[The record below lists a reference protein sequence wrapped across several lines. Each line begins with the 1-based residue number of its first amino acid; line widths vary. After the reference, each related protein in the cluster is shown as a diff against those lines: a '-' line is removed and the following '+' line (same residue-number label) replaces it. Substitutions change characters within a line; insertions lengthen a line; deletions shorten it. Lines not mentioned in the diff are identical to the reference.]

1 VKHTLLAT
9 TLLALTAT
17 AARSATNDRPRAPVL
32 IELFTS
38 EGCSSCPPVDALLE
52 KLDRMQQVPGAQV
65 IVLSE
70 HVDYWNRLGW
80 NDPFSSPQFS
90 TRQNAYAQRLRL
102 DSVYTPQLIID
113 GGEQFV
119 GSDEPLI
126 RAGISR
132 SAIHRKASVQIA
144 SAVRDGPEAVIH
156 VISSGI
162 PTDAP
167 FTKADIWIAL
177 ADNQGVSQVGRGE
190 NSGRMLR
197 HVAVARSLTKIGTT
211 TVKEGLDKIV
221 RLPVNRRW
229 NSDGLRVIAF
239 VQQTGQGGIAGADL
253 VRLVNRP

>member
-1 VKHTLLAT
+1 VKHAFFAT
-9 TLLALTAT
+9 TLLVLIAT
-17 AARSATNDRPRAPVL
+17 AARSAPVL
-32 IELFTS
+32 VELFTS
-38 EGCSSCPPVDALLE
+38 EGCSSCPPADALLE
-52 KLDRMQQVPGAQV
+52 KLDRMQPVPGAQV

-119 GSDEPLI
+119 GSDEPSI
-126 RAGISR
+126 QAGISR
-132 SAIHRKASVQIA
+132 SAIHRKAPVQIT
-144 SAVRDGPEAVIH
+144 SAVRDGSEAVIH
-156 VISSGI
+156 VVISGGI
-162 PTDAP
+162 PTDMP
-167 FTKADIWIAL
+167 FSKADIWIAL
-177 ADNQGVSQVGRGE
+177 ADNKGVSQVGRGE

-197 HVAVARSLTKIGTT
+197 HVAVARSLTKIGTI

-221 RLPVNRRW
+221 RLPVNRLW

-253 VRLVNRP
+253 VHLTNRP